1 MLENFHIVCKVVDE
15 HLGQTTGAINAKYVK
30 KCYDQFETHYKF
42 LLDVLQRSEVK
53 VASASE
59 VKERFEQILFLRQ
72 IPQIENQTNGPYHT
86 ITVQLQ
92 NQVNFSKNEIISI
105 LQEFND
111 FTSVDSGSGNRRGL
125 QNLFRR
131 LKDALNAVKTLSEAA
146 SDKDNFMKK
155 IFYDIQQSFENL
167 ISKLE
172 NDVG

>member
-1 MLENFHIVCKVVDE
+1 
-15 HLGQTTGAINAKYVK
+15 
-30 KCYDQFETHYKF
+30 
-42 LLDVLQRSEVK
+42 
-53 VASASE
+53 
-59 VKERFEQILFLRQ
+59 
-72 IPQIENQTNGPYHT
+72 
-86 ITVQLQ
+86 VQLQ
-92 NQVNFSKNEIISI
+92 NQLNFSKNEIIAI

-125 QNLFRR
+125 QNLFKR
-131 LKDALNAVKTLSEAA
+131 LNTALKAVKTLSEAA